1 MRARLGTSERIEL
14 SKPPTQDGFVQ
25 YCDIRGTRTSD
36 SRTMSSFRGGRSGR
50 RARANGGRRSAIGTA
65 ILAAVVVIVL
75 VVAVGGYF
83 VLSSTS
89 KTASQSETTSTT
101 QATSSSTTSSTTL
114 SSTSNA
120 SGALFP
126 FEFSLQQASDAL
138 VSPGGY
144 NYVVVLTISHSPG
157 SGGEFVTL
165 NSTSPT
171 GISVQFS
178 PSSPVA
184 VEQGADANVTLDVIA
199 ASNATL
205 GNDTIEVQGVAGAYS
220 QTATFN
226 LMVVQYSV
234 IMSPSTYASAS
245 VFYPSVLN
253 VTVGSTVYWQN
264 LDGPASVCGEV
275 AGPGT
280 GEHNLVFTTLPV
292 ADSPTIKQFQL
303 YNYTFTTPG
312 SYFYYS
318 SLDTDHS
325 MNGTINVLAP
335 NGGGLGM
342 VPRIPTFSY
351 FKNQNVTAV
360 STPSRTGKTFS
371 PTEMVMP
378 ILPGGL
384 ASVALVLWGALSSV
398 ASRYLSEA
406 GLVVLGLAIALVVLG
421 RRGMSTLRPDT
432 APAVRT
438 RGAEVPS
445 RALRV
450 DFAGDALQRR
460 TEN

>member
-1 MRARLGTSERIEL
+1 
-14 SKPPTQDGFVQ
+14 
-25 YCDIRGTRTSD
+25 
-36 SRTMSSFRGGRSGR
+36 MSSFSGGRSR
-50 RARANGGRRSAIGTA
+50 RGARANYGRRSAVGTA
-65 ILAAVVVIVL
+65 ILAAVVVIFL

-89 KTASQSETTSTT
+89 KTTSSQSQTTSTSQST
-101 QATSSSTTSSTTL
+101 SSTTTSTTL

-126 FEFSLQQASDAL
+126 FEFSLAQASDAL
-138 VSPGGY
+138 VSPGDY
-144 NYVVVLTISHSPG
+144 SYVVSLTISHAPG

-184 VEQGADANVTLDVIA
+184 LQSGADVNVTLDVIA

-220 QTATFN
+220 QTASFN

-234 IMSPSTYASAS
+234 IISPSTYASAS

-253 VTVGSTVYWQN
+253 VTAGSTVYWQN
-264 LDGPASVCGEV
+264 LDGPASVCGEA

-280 GEHNLVFTTLPV
+280 GDHNVVFTTLP
-292 ADSPTIKQFQL
+292 AANSPTIKQFQI

-318 SLDTDHS
+318 SLDTDQS

-335 NGGGLGM
+335 DGGGLGM

-351 FKNQNVTAV
+351 FNNQNLSAV
-360 STPSRTGKTFS
+360 STPSGTGEAFS
-371 PTEMVMP
+371 PNGMVLP
-378 ILPGGL
+378 FLPGGL
-384 ASVALVLWGALSSV
+384 ASIALVLWGTLSSV

-406 GLVVLGLAIALVVLG
+406 GPAVLALALVVAVLA
-421 RRGMSTLRPDT
+421 RRGAATLGAGAPRAARTTRAGIPSRFRGADSPAGDTLR
-432 APAVRT
+432 
-438 RGAEVPS
+438 
-445 RALRV
+445 
-450 DFAGDALQRR
+450 
-460 TEN
+460 